1 MTWSISGNY
10 LAGCSCAM
18 VCGCAVDAKLQ
29 DPQGREDGLAAW
41 PPDMTVTGPA
51 AAWPHFTMEPTASR
65 AAALGLVLTGPARL
79 LCLLRAFP
87 RTVGQ
92 DA

>member
-1 MTWSISGNY
+1 
-10 LAGCSCAM
+10 
-18 VCGCAVDAKLQ
+18 
-29 DPQGREDGLAAW
+29 
-41 PPDMTVTGPA
+41 MTVTGPA